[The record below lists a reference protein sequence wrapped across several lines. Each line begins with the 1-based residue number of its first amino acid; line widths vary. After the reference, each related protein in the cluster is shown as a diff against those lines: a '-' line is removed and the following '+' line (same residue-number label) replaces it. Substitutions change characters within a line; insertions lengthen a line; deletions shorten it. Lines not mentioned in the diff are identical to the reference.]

1 MLALARK
8 SVSRALD
15 EDARKAAL
23 NSPDEN
29 VKAAILALSRR
40 RAPSALLFALKAA
53 DKAHPDARN
62 VVGEALLD
70 LGLPAAAM
78 TCFETSSTTVSR
90 PLVGNCALRLHR
102 PDGEVSAACSEAHG
116 LCRPS
121 DKLELAH
128 LQALSGRYDE
138 AYASALTLSQSFNPG
153 DEGLNAST
161 LLACE
166 MEFAMY
172 AEAVWPQSASTER
185 LQEAERPEG
194 IDLPA
199 WRLQRGIEGARAYC
213 RRVPQFVGAAVLAAE
228 MLLEAQLYS
237 ETWVRPSGSTSRSAG
252 MAAPTSALAAG
263 EDDEACSERDEIL
276 ALMRMAGVAESKLT
290 SKDGAARDRGAARRL
305 IEWADASSEAEQPPS
320 SEWQMRRDWSGRSSG
335 RRHMVRGLRWRLR
348 PQRWRRGGGA
358 PRCARR

>member
-78 TCFETSSTTVSR
+78 TCFETSSTTLR
-90 PLVGNCALRLHR
+90 AAIGRATALSELHR

-138 AYASALTLSQSFNPG
+138 AYASALTLSQSFKPG

-237 ETWVRPSGSTSRSAG
+237 ETWVRPSGSTNRSAG

-263 EDDEACSERDEIL
+263 EDDEAL
-276 ALMRMAGVAESKLT
+276 
-290 SKDGAARDRGAARRL
+290 
-305 IEWADASSEAEQPPS
+305 Q
-320 SEWQMRRDWSGRSSG
+320 
-335 RRHMVRGLRWRLR
+335 
-348 PQRWRRGGGA
+348 
-358 PRCARR
+358 

>member
-78 TCFETSSTTVSR
+78 TCFETSSTTLR
-90 PLVGNCALRLHR
+90 AAIGRATALSELHR

-138 AYASALTLSQSFNPG
+138 AYASALTLSQSFKPG
-153 DEGLNAST
+153 DEGLNALGET
-161 LLACE
+161 IE
-166 MEFAMY
+166 PRY
-172 AEAVWPQSASTER
+172 
-185 LQEAERPEG
+185 G
-194 IDLPA
+194 NLPA
-199 WRLQRGIEGARAYC
+199 LRALC
-213 RRVPQFVGAAVLAAE
+213 VDEEHVSHAKLKAAANA
-228 MLLEAQLYS
+228 
-237 ETWVRPSGSTSRSAG
+237 
-252 MAAPTSALAAG
+252 
-263 EDDEACSERDEIL
+263 
-276 ALMRMAGVAESKLT
+276 
-290 SKDGAARDRGAARRL
+290 
-305 IEWADASSEAEQPPS
+305 
-320 SEWQMRRDWSGRSSG
+320 
-335 RRHMVRGLRWRLR
+335 RGLKIGVYAGL
-348 PQRWRRGGGA
+348 
-358 PRCARR
+358 